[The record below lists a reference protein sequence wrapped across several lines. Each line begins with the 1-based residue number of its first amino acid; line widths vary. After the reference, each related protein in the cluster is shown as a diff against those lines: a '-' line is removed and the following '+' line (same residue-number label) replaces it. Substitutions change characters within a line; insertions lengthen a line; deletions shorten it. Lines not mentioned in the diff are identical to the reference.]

1 MRCAELRASGDPWGR
16 EPQSVLDCMSKRR
29 YRLDSQLLT
38 LSFFVAMPLV
48 AFSSF
53 VVVSMA
59 RSTLQDAAGRELE
72 QRALQTRFLI
82 EHFIGDQIV
91 QLRLLA
97 TDPAVVAAA
106 RAPHPVVSIE
116 QRRRTERAWAS
127 GSDPRL
133 LQPFLASAVAPRLRQ
148 AAALVPSLRVLQIFD
163 ADGRLLATTVRA
175 GHVFQDDAT
184 WYRQLQQ
191 DPLAGAFVGE
201 TQRTS
206 PGGPP
211 HFEIAYSIVD
221 PVTGRWLG
229 AVRGVVRAADLY
241 GVLAS
246 VRIGQTGHAL
256 LIRAGDGLVVAADEA
271 ERAPSATFPGF
282 DAIRAAMQARRGYWI
297 VPRLRAAKES
307 GHEAGAAPARLVGY
321 AVVEQ
326 VPGVS
331 WIVVVEQEIGEATE
345 PINGITRYLW
355 LHFLGALVTV
365 FLLALYLSLRQE
377 TPVIAEGLHLHET
390 HVPPSMH
397 RPDENGPPAN
407 TQGPLSVR

>member
-1 MRCAELRASGDPWGR
+1 
-16 EPQSVLDCMSKRR
+16 MSKRR

-59 RSTLQDAAGRELE
+59 RSTLEDVAGRELE

-97 TDPAVVAAA
+97 VDPAVVAAA
-106 RAPHPVVSIE
+106 RTTHRAAGMDERHRI
-116 QRRRTERAWAS
+116 ERAWAS
-127 GSDPRL
+127 GSDPKL
-133 LQPFLASAVAPRLRQ
+133 LQPLLASNVRARLRQ
-148 AAALVPSLRVLQIFD
+148 AAALVPSLRVLQVFD

-175 GHVFQDDAT
+175 GRAFQEDAI

-201 TQRTS
+201 TQRTGAS
-206 PGGPP
+206 GPQ
-211 HFEIAYSIVD
+211 HFEIAYTIAD
-221 PVTGRWLG
+221 PLSGRWLG
-229 AVRGVVRAADLY
+229 AVRGVVSAADLY

-256 LIRAGDGLVVAADEA
+256 LIRADDGLVLAADEA
-271 ERAPSATFPGF
+271 ERAPDATFPGF

-297 VPRLRAAKES
+297 VPRLRPAKEP
-307 GHEAGAAPARLVGY
+307 GREAAATPARLVGY

-331 WIVVVEQEIGEATE
+331 WIVVVEQEIGEATA
-345 PINGITRYLW
+345 PVSGITRYLW

-377 TPVIAEGLHLHET
+377 TPVIDEYLHIHET

-397 RPDENGPPAN
+397 TPDEDRRPVD